1 MFCLL
6 VSVVPSRT
14 LNVLVYFL
22 GVGISIGLWIMGRR
36 VIKTIGEDLT
46 KITPSSGFVIEL
58 ASAMTVLG
66 ASLINIPV
74 SSTHCKV
81 GSVVFTGRVRSKK
94 SVDWSLFKNI
104 AMAWV
109 VTLPVTIGLSAL
121 CQVFLKLAYGLP
133 I

>member
-6 VSVVPSRT
+6 VSVVPSRI